1 MKRFFLLVYICL
13 SCLIAQAQAVTDGV
27 FVSGDIVSFS
37 YDSDPWVQYDFRL
50 YLEANSGGVRAPRVI
65 SDDCLW
71 RMRIDQNGS
80 SYYYSFQNL
89 TTGYWLSV
97 DNSSPQGAVNQG
109 ALALVADSTA
119 AAAFRFANMVDSQK
133 GSYWMGEIY
142 YMATMHWGAILPLY
156 VTLDFTV
163 ANWTPYT
170 IHVEKWEK
178 KGTGDAWA
186 HFNPAKIEFTYDD
199 VLKRDVRFVIEH
211 TTDSYYQI
219 VRRPNEEPLLQ
230 RTSIE
235 VDPNQVKEVNVY
247 WESTGAN
254 KSKETWLDP
263 AHFSFDY
270 PNLKYK
276 CPETS
281 RVMMTVGDAQEITAA
296 DGHKQWQFS
305 LAPVGKSPMDLK
317 GIIYPELD
325 SQGNQLG
332 ILTWID
338 YSDNVVVEYKYGNQ
352 SFSKKMRVVRKSYH
366 KEELNPISV
375 SINPVTYTFREGG
388 EAKDFVVNVTHQ
400 HGSVIYNVDGQ
411 EIVREVEGES
421 EIISLRD
428 AHWTFTFENGW
439 EGLSSE
445 VLSDGKMIRVSTP
458 ANESDSKRTATLVG
472 TYSNQ
477 SDPEH
482 KHAGEF
488 RIPIAQRVE
497 AGGIKFFTQAGEGAT
512 QAEKKDWDKDTSQQ
526 QVHTAE
532 RTIYYL
538 PNQEIELRLP
548 ESGYSGYMRWYDY
561 KTKGDPYYN
570 ENPVDFTDWIRSPR
584 SADGTPFAAINTPQS
599 AETAHDEGI
608 SYGLYSFN
616 RNNDRYGAQTAGTD
630 ANYGGVL
637 NENNTNNPAPIL
649 KGWNY
654 TYNASASTPEEKAA
668 SGYHTMACD
677 VSAYTDYGYTLQNG
691 QITSI
696 TEPTLSY
703 RQIFHLK
710 PAEEMADTLSART
723 GRKKYLETYKY
734 QAPSGKQ
741 ILLSTEYRYVKYRSH
756 PSEMC
761 YFYRDASNNV
771 QRIPASAFSWTKEV
785 WDNSTQKYLPEQ
797 PYTPTYT
804 AELDY
809 LIVRSDNYTMGEQQ
823 VKHMYRLTAT
833 PANSER
839 LLIAEFEVEFVD
851 IEKCGPTPQ
860 TIITQAR
867 INNQFKVLSSSINF
881 DDNND
886 THLPWNQISYGYVYA
901 KDKLAQEAYFRRG
914 ATQGAFPFYGEYT
927 ILSSVNKDWA
937 RASAHSGKALYVD
950 GTMEPGL
957 VASIATGEP
966 ICSGQTMYCSAW
978 FCNPAPANWSGQGN
992 PIFRFNIQGK
1002 NKGEEEWQNVGVYFV
1017 GELLKGTGWQQINFP
1032 IESASGYDSTRV
1044 SIYNFATTNQ
1054 GNDFLV
1060 DDITLYVSPLPMAA
1074 YHGKMTCRSTNDGN
1088 SSAAAV
1094 LRLDYSN
1101 MHMGSDAY
1109 IYYQIYNDTEDEAL
1123 DPTYQE
1129 GDKEKSIYYHDYDED
1144 HHVGSDHKYGSVRI
1158 PSADYVPSEANGDII
1173 YQSVTKMLDEMGDA
1187 VHKKAYVE
1195 TKNAGEEGVSKY
1207 LLYVA
1212 HIIENTED
1220 EGEALKK
1227 LYNENSYIMRMAYSV
1242 EELDED
1248 NCNMQTPLHATQQ
1261 TLFDLRNSS
1270 QDLVGSEF
1278 IEESLDNCA
1287 NDLYYLTVVV
1297 KNTFA
1302 NEVGGAL
1309 QDKKVPIYADWL
1321 VGIESDDVFGDDDA
1335 EPADQLAAD
1344 EAFKS
1349 FYKYTHGQV
1358 TAAIMYDMR
1367 RPSTADDPN
1376 PNYYATRFE
1385 DLKVDAFESRQNYD
1399 IVKHLYD
1406 NGWLQMYDTT
1416 INFYLGS
1423 DAAARYWCFP
1433 IEGTA
1438 TMKVNYQGKDTTVVL
1453 KDCNEPRWVKVT
1465 SKASTRYINI
1475 SPIELNNATAQQK
1488 TELPIYKI
1496 VVGDMS
1502 SIKIPVTDI
1511 GEDTKIA
1518 NCEIT
1523 EENGKKYFTLN
1534 TDAIS
1539 IVDLETG
1546 EVLPVDPNKTIEAGR
1561 EYIAR
1566 LQLTT
1571 GADGVDLGSGC
1582 KGYIFLKIQV
1592 LPQTLVWR
1600 PADTKINGWGLNDNW
1615 KSWEDTNGNNVV
1627 DNEDTFGV
1635 GYVPMAGVDVIIPKI
1650 DNELRYPYI
1659 VPDNEHLDNPNSDH
1673 KHNHY
1678 PLTINHDVHTCRNI
1692 YFAPGAKIH
1701 NQHLLEYENA
1711 FVDMQITAGGWNMV
1725 SAPMKG
1731 MVSGDMF
1738 IPHSGM
1744 YYDNNASKIE
1754 EPNPFEVSDF
1764 QGTRSTN
1771 AVYAFWEGFYNT
1783 TVEKMTNNGLVNQ
1796 TASAEF
1802 ISSNTLA
1809 KPLTPGTGYHLWG
1822 EGKMSQEAL
1831 TIRLPK
1837 PDTKYDYYTRE
1848 QPNGESVD
1856 IPQEFLNVRGKLA
1869 FDSDHEKENDPMT
1882 ITLTNAVSSQYFL
1895 FGNPTMAYIDMHAL
1909 FVDNSTSNWTGSF
1922 QRMENSILMSIAQ
1935 LTMAED
1941 RYLPPMTSALLEC
1954 SEAKTSMTIQLKPSH
1969 LTLNNLINPTKQA
1982 DGDNTNSQSI
1992 SARRVA
1998 AYESERPENEDAQA
2012 TEMLTIYAL
2021 TENAHARTVL
2031 ATNPI
2036 ANDYYQVGE
2045 DALFISTGVE
2055 NQSVV
2060 TSPLNMYTVAEQVPM
2075 MADVRQGISEIPL
2088 AILAADKARAEH
2100 MQMAFYLT
2108 SNWSRECYFYDSQ
2121 TGQRIRIMDGLVIT
2135 IEMPQNHEQRYYIE
2149 GPDVYQGSSQG
2160 GVTTSTPANNT
2171 TTNPNLRAYSLHQ
2184 GEVTVTASELM
2195 TGVKLYDIAG
2205 RLLAH
2210 ETFDLL
2216 QNTATLSAPAG
2227 VCVVEAVLRD
2237 GTTLH
2242 TQTIVR

>member
-1 MKRFFLLVYICL
+1 MKRLVLIISAIL
-13 SCLIAQAQAVTDGV
+13 SLATIQAQTYLKD
-27 FVSGDIVSFS
+27 GDIVSISFKDTPWQTFDYYTYMEASSSGIFS
-37 YDSDPWVQYDFRL
+37 TNVVND
-50 YLEANSGGVRAPRVI
+50 N
-65 SDDCLW
+65 CLW
-71 RMRIDQNGS
+71 RLEVDEQNNTYTFQDLTTDKYLRIDNTGS
-80 SYYYSFQNL
+80 
-89 TTGYWLSV
+89 
-97 DNSSPQGAVNQG
+97 NQE
-109 ALALVADSTA
+109 ALVLANDPDARS
-119 AAAFRFANMVDSQK
+119 AFSFTDK
-133 GSYWMGEIY
+133 GSVEGKYMKGVLY
-142 YMATMHWGAILPLY
+142 YNTVTHWGQQVSLMVSEYGGTFL
-156 VTLDFTV
+156 V
-163 ANWTPYT
+163 AGWNAYD
-170 IHVEKWEK
+170 IYIEKWEQ

-199 VLKRDVRFVIEH
+199 VLERNVRFVIEH
-211 TTDSYYQI
+211 TTETYYEI
-219 VRRPNEEPLLQ
+219 VTRPNEEPLLQ
-230 RTSIE
+230 RESNV
-235 VDPNQVKEVNVY
+235 VDPNQVIVENVY
-247 WESTGAN
+247 WESTGA
-254 KSKETWLDP
+254 KKGKKTWLDP

-270 PNLKYK
+270 PNLKYE

-281 RVMMTVGDAQEITAA
+281 REMMTVGEVQEITAA
-296 DGHKQWQFS
+296 DGHKQWQFP

-338 YSDNVVVEYKYGNQ
+338 YSDNVVVDYKYGNQ

-366 KEELNPISV
+366 TEELNPISV
-375 SINPVTYTFREGG
+375 SINPVTYTFREVE
-388 EAKDFVVNVTHQ
+388 EAKDFVVNVQHQ

-421 EIISLRD
+421 EIISLSD

-439 EGLSSE
+439 DGLSSE
-445 VLSDGKMIRVSTP
+445 VLSDGKTIRVSTP
-458 ANESDSKRTATLVG
+458 KNESNSKRTATLVG
-472 TYSNQ
+472 RYSNQ

-488 RIPIAQRVE
+488 RIPIAQRVK
-497 AGGIKFFTQAGEGAT
+497 AGGIQFETQAGAGHTGAWDEGQE
-512 QAEKKDWDKDTSQQ
+512 QA
-526 QVHTAE
+526 VHTSE

-538 PNQEIELRLP
+538 PNQEIELRLA

-561 KTKGDPYYN
+561 ETKGDPYYN
-570 ENPVDFTDWIRSPR
+570 HVEGYLSTSWIRSPR

-599 AETAHDEGI
+599 AATVQDEGI

-616 RNNDRYGAQTAGTD
+616 RNNDRYGADTYGTD

-637 NENNTNNPAPIL
+637 NENNTDNVAPIL

-654 TYNASASTPEEKAA
+654 TYNASAGTSAAKAA

-723 GRKKYLETYKY
+723 GRKEYLETYKY

-785 WDNSTQKYLPEQ
+785 WDNSTQQYLLEQ
-797 PYTPTYT
+797 QYTPTYT

-809 LIVRSDNYTMGEQQ
+809 LIVRSDDYTMDNQQ
-823 VKHMYRLTAT
+823 VKHRYCLTAAPEDSKT
-833 PANSER
+833 

-867 INNQFKVLSSSINF
+867 INNQFEILDSIYF
-881 DDNND
+881 DDNAD

-901 KDKLAQEAYFRRG
+901 NGELAQDAYFRRG

-1002 NKGEEEWQNVGVYFV
+1002 NKGEEWQNVGVYFV

-1054 GNDFLV
+1054 GNDFMV

-1109 IYYQIYNDTEDEAL
+1109 VYYQIYNETKKDTL
-1123 DPTYQE
+1123 LPTYDDE
-1129 GDKEKSIYYHDYDED
+1129 SGVKSIYYHDYDED
-1144 HHVGSDHKYGSVRI
+1144 HNEDTDHEHGSVRI
-1158 PSADYVPSEANGDII
+1158 PAADYVPSEAKGDII

-1195 TKNAGEEGVSKY
+1195 TKNAGEGGVSKY

-1212 HIIENTED
+1212 HIIENTEK
-1220 EGEALKK
+1220 EGEALVK
-1227 LYNENSYIMRMAYSV
+1227 LYNEDSYIMRMAYSV

-1270 QDLVGSEF
+1270 QELVEQEF
-1278 IEESLDNCA
+1278 TEESLDNCA
-1287 NDLYYLTVVV
+1287 NDLYYLTVAV

-1309 QDKKVPIYADWL
+1309 QGKKVPIYADWL

-1367 RPSTADDPN
+1367 RPSTPNDTN
-1376 PNYYATRFE
+1376 PNYLVTRFE
-1385 DLKVDAFESRQNYD
+1385 DLDINAFESRQNYE

-1406 NGWLQMYDTT
+1406 NGWLQFYDTT
-1416 INFYLGS
+1416 AHFYLGS
-1423 DAAARYWCFP
+1423 ESEARYWCFP

-1438 TMKVNYQGKDTTVVL
+1438 KTIIDGTEYTL

-1465 SKASTRYINI
+1465 SAESSRFLNI
-1475 SPIELNNATAQQK
+1475 LPISEHITPQQK
-1488 TELPIYKI
+1488 TELPVYKMVI
-1496 VVGDMS
+1496 GDMS

-1511 GEDTKIA
+1511 GDDTKIA

-1523 EENGKKYFTLN
+1523 EENGKQYFILN

-1539 IVDLETG
+1539 FVNPETG
-1546 EVLPVDPNKTIEAGR
+1546 EVQLSAPTLEAGKD
-1561 EYIAR
+1561 YVVR

-1571 GADGVDLGSGC
+1571 GIGDFKLPDEPCLV
-1582 KGYIFLKIQV
+1582 GYIFLKIQV

-1701 NQHLLEYENA
+1701 NQHLLEYEKA
-1711 FVDMQITAGGWNMV
+1711 FVDMQFPAAKWHLV
-1725 SAPMKG
+1725 SAPLQG

-1738 IPHSGM
+1738 IPHKGWWSSST
-1744 YYDNNASKIE
+1744 NNLVA
-1754 EPNPFEVSDF
+1754 EPNPFEVSEF
-1764 QGTRSTN
+1764 QGIRSGD
-1771 AVYAFWEGFYNT
+1771 AAYAFWQAFYNT
-1783 TVEKMTNNGLVNQ
+1783 TTEGNTLLRNL
-1796 TASAEF
+1796 AELQF
-1802 ISSNTLA
+1802 TQSNTLVQ
-1809 KPLTPGTGYHLWG
+1809 PLTEGTGYAVYGLG
-1822 EGKMSQEAL
+1822 FDEKDLL

-1837 PDTKYDYYTRE
+1837 PDEQYDYYTNGS
-1848 QPNGESVD
+1848 PNGTTVE
-1856 IPQEFLNVRGKLA
+1856 IPTGKDRGRFA
-1869 FDSDHEKENDPMT
+1869 YTATHDNQQMT
-1882 ITLTNAVSSQYFL
+1882 ITLTNKTASEYFL
-1895 FGNPTMAYIDMHAL
+1895 FGNPTMAFVDMHAL
-1909 FVDNSTSNWTGSF
+1909 YLSNQEQWSGVFKTMQSDMINATTPSTMTSAN
-1922 QRMENSILMSIAQ
+1922 
-1935 LTMAED
+1935 
-1941 RYLPPMTSALLEC
+1941 RYLPPMTSALLKVKDNATDEQ
-1954 SEAKTSMTIQLKPSH
+1954 KTNMSITLLPSH
-1969 LTLNNLINPTKQA
+1969 LTLNNVINPVDEVKEGENDPQQA
-1982 DGDNTNSQSI
+1982 P
-1992 SARRVA
+1992 ARRIA
-1998 AYESERPENEDAQA
+1998 GIDERPVNYEALQSQL
-2012 TEMLTIYAL
+2012 MTIYAF
-2021 TENAHARTVL
+2021 TPKGTARTVL
-2031 ATNPI
+2031 ATNPA
-2036 ANDYYQVGE
+2036 ANDYYTSGE
-2045 DALFISTGVE
+2045 DALFTSSGVE
-2055 NQSVV
+2055 NESYV
-2060 TSPLNMYTVAEQVPM
+2060 TTPLNMYTVAEQVPM

-2100 MQMAFYLT
+2100 MQLAFYLT

-2135 IEMPQNHEQRYYIE
+2135 IEMPLNHEQRYYIE

-2210 ETFDLL
+2210 EAFDLL